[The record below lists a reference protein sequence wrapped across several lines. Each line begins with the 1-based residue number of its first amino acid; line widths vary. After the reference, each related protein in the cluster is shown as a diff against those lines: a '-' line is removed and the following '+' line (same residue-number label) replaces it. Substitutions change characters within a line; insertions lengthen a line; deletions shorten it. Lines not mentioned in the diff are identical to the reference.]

1 MAVVRDRYLSQHR
14 PTMKHNTRIHATRPA
29 RPQRP
34 GSAARN
40 TPTNSTASVRLAATP
55 AAPPSPARDCPSWE
69 ELLGQR

>member
-14 PTMKHNTRIHATRPA
+14 PTMKHNTRNHATRPA

-34 GSAARN
+34 GNA
-40 TPTNSTASVRLAATP
+40 TATP

-69 ELLGQR
+69 DLLGQR